1 MPVLGSDY
9 TSERRRLIGF
19 EGDQRNLLEQGTS
32 QQLRILPF
40 LLQQYGAARAGIG
53 GAFDAARRSTNDQY
67 RANLGNVAGRAGGL
81 RNSTIAQNAILGAGA
96 QRSRQLQDIAGQQ
109 GLATAG
115 LEERLGQAGAG
126 AMGDTAAHF
135 LSRSQIEN
143 QLYQNFLRARESRKG
158 RKAEERAGTLGAIGD
173 IGAVLGEAGLA
184 FATGGT
190 SLAFTQGRSLGGL
203 GGAPGGG
210 PSQGAGRPSSYYQT
224 FV

>member
-19 EGDQRNLLEQGTS
+19 EGEQRNLLERGTE

-53 GAFDAARRSTNDQY
+53 GAFDAARRGVGDQY

-96 QRSRQLQDIAGQQ
+96 QRSRQLQDIAGQE

-115 LEERLGQAGAG
+115 LEERLGHAGAG
-126 AMGDTAAHF
+126 ALSGTAQHF

-143 QLYQNFLRARESRKG
+143 QLYQNFLRAREA
-158 RKAEERAGTLGAIGD
+158 RKARRGD
-173 IGAVLGEAGLA
+173 GGSD
-184 FATGGT
+184 FAKI
-190 SLAFTQGRSLGGL
+190 LGGL
-203 GGAPGGG
+203 NKAGTEVGTALLTGGMSLAGT
-210 PSQGAGRPSSYYQT
+210 QGSGVREGFGDIAST
-224 FV
+224 F